1 MERERR
7 IILASGS
14 AVRKMILDALMI
26 PYVAIPADIDEKAIR
41 DADLK
46 VRAVRLA
53 RAKAE
58 AVASAHDGIVIAGD
72 TFCVLGGRA
81 LEKPASLDEA
91 REMLAA
97 LSHQRATVLTSLC
110 YLDRERA
117 IDVAEVVEVAFTL
130 RELSQAEIDYYV
142 NAFPVLTWAAA
153 FSPTTPYGAS
163 LVASIDGSLTGF
175 VYGLPVDLLIPLLG
189 RSGKY

>member
-1 MERERR
+1 MERR
-7 IILASGS
+7 IILASRS
-14 AVRKMILDALMI
+14 AVRKMMLDALMI
-26 PYVAIPADIDEKAIR
+26 PYTAIPPDIDEKAIR

-46 VRAVRLA
+46 VRAVKLA

-58 AVASAHDGIVIAGD
+58 AVTNAHDGIVIAGD
-72 TFCVLGGRA
+72 TFCVLGGRV

-97 LSHQRATVLTSLC
+97 LSNNRATGLTSLC

-117 IDVAEVVEVAFTL
+117 IDVAEVVEVAFTF

-142 NAFPVLTWAAA
+142 NTFPVLTWAAA
-153 FSPTTPYGAS
+153 FSPTGPYGAS

-175 VYGLPVDLLIPLLG
+175 VYGLPVELLIPLLR